1 MSGRRSAATH
11 AEGTEGMREPGR
23 AAPSIAPTAGSPPR
37 QWTVR
42 LGIVAARSLAWVI
55 AWFGLG
61 PLRCLGASAGTLVSC
76 GNSRAAKVTGVNV
89 DLVYADKNQAW
100 RRRLVRSSLQQTSM
114 TLFEAAALWTWP
126 LHRLAKLL
134 KGVEGEKLLT
144 GRTPGRGAIVLV
156 PHFGNWEYLG
166 YYLNTLETLTPLYQ
180 RRRSSTVDQVL
191 AAARDRLG
199 SRSAPDSVA
208 GLRHLLKTLRAGGLL
223 AILPDQ
229 VPSADSAVAAPF
241 FGRPALTM
249 SLVSKLLQRVDVD
262 AVVGTASRVPGG
274 FTIRLE
280 AIDDAVHDP
289 DPAVCARAINA
300 AIETVVARDPAQ
312 YQWEYKRFRLPS
324 EPDIYGR

>member
-1 MSGRRSAATH
+1 MTASH
-11 AEGTEGMREPGR
+11 AEPG
-23 AAPSIAPTAGSPPR
+23 
-37 QWTVR
+37 VR
-42 LGIVAARSLAWVI
+42 LGIALARSLARVL

-61 PLRCLGASAGTLVSC
+61 PLRCIGTFAGTLVSL
-76 GNSRAAKVTGVNV
+76 GNSRVAKVTGVNV
-89 DLVYADKNQAW
+89 DLVYGDKDQAW

-126 LHRLAKLL
+126 LRRLAKLL
-134 KGVEGEKLLT
+134 KGVEGEELLT
-144 GRTPGRGAIVLV
+144 RRALGRGAIVLV

-180 RRRSSTVDQVL
+180 RRRSRSVNQVL

-208 GLRHLLKTLRAGGLL
+208 GLRQLLKALRAGGLL

-229 VPSADSAVAAPF
+229 VPSVDSAVAAPF

-262 AVVGTASRVPGG
+262 VVVGTATRVAGG

-280 AIDDAVHDP
+280 AIDDAVRDA
-289 DPAVCARAINA
+289 DPAVCAHAINV
-300 AIETVVARDPAQ
+300 AIETVVARAPAQ
-312 YQWEYKRFRLPS
+312 YQWEYKRFRLPN
-324 EPDIYGR
+324 EPDLYRQ

>member
-1 MSGRRSAATH
+1 M
-11 AEGTEGMREPGR
+11 
-23 AAPSIAPTAGSPPR
+23 
-37 QWTVR
+37 
-42 LGIVAARSLAWVI
+42 

-61 PLRCLGASAGTLVSC
+61 PLRCIGVFAGTLVSL
-76 GNSRAAKVTGVNV
+76 GTSRAAKVTGVNV
-89 DLVYADKNQAW
+89 GLVYGNKDQAW

-126 LHRLAKLL
+126 LRRLAKLL
-134 KGVEGEKLLT
+134 KGVEGEELLT

-180 RRRSSTVDQVL
+180 RRRSRTVDQVL

-208 GLRHLLKTLRAGGLL
+208 GLRQLLKTLRAGGLL

-229 VPSADSAVAAPF
+229 VPGTDSAVAAPF
-241 FGRPALTM
+241 FDRPALTM
-249 SLVSKLLQRVDVD
+249 SLVSKLLQRVEVDV
-262 AVVGTASRVPGG
+262 VLGTATRVPGG

-280 AIDDAVHDP
+280 TIDHAVRDP
-289 DPAVCARAINA
+289 DPTVCAHAINA

-312 YQWEYKRFRLPS
+312 YQWEYKRFRLPN